1 MTITVPETA
10 ALETSTEGQHRSL
23 TTRDF
28 QRQAI
33 TEHFLTALEDVVWRY
48 RAMATHGEYAEL
60 YAEVVTAEVAH
71 QLEVAR
77 NALHRYPMVR

>member
-1 MTITVPETA
+1 MTITVPASNTDSE
-10 ALETSTEGQHRSL
+10 LRSRAN
-23 TTRDF
+23 RDF

-71 QLEVAR
+71 QLDVAR
-77 NALHRYPMVR
+77 NALHRHPMVR